1 VGKCSVFDTGTLIN
15 RLKRIPEQV
24 LTWKQI
30 AVEEDETGQQIAD
43 ALVDIVTEIGRWE
56 QYLEVL
62 TNSQRIQQS
71 ISVLYAHILSFLI
84 RARAH
89 YGKPKTGAYHQDHV
103 E

>member
-1 VGKCSVFDTGTLIN
+1 M
-15 RLKRIPEQV
+15 

-30 AVEEDETGQQIAD
+30 AVEEDETGQQITD

-56 QYLEVL
+56 QYLEGL

-103 E
+103 DRVSNSLKPGM

>member
-1 VGKCSVFDTGTLIN
+1 MVWNAIRNK
-15 RLKRIPEQV
+15 V

-30 AVEEDETGQQIAD
+30 AVEEDETGQQIAN

-56 QYLEVL
+56 KYLEVL
-62 TNSQRIQQS
+62 TNSPRIQRS

-89 YGKPKTGAYHQDHV
+89 YGKPKTGTYHQYNV
-103 E
+103 EYGRI